1 MLKKGRILLPAAL
14 LLLVSCGEKPAEKP
28 RAQTV
33 KTPLIHP
40 LFFQEEIAAQL
51 NFPFWFSDSLVRE
64 YGIETLT
71 WTVYGSTELDEDE
84 TGRGTQQEGAQRTMT
99 VYTFDRSGMLIGL
112 ERKHFSEGLTIST
125 SRYAIIPTKAAGYCP
140 IKRVL
145 PIDLRSESMDPGTS
159 ATEPFSFLRQVTN
172 RTRILQYDDDFTDVR
187 YHFFPEKKYRGPLSI
202 DSIGHPGS
210 ADWIVW
216 GTPVRPEKRY
226 QVRNTVTER
235 NVTHYHYLQDN
246 YPSTITWSD
255 YPFTQK
261 RYFSYSKSGI
271 FTGFIDSTFI
281 DNAFVTRNVTWF
293 DLDKHN
299 SPMQI
304 THRKGHADAGTNYQT
319 VEKISYTYFSNG
331 K

>member
-1 MLKKGRILLPAAL
+1 MLKKARILLPAAL
-14 LLLVSCGEKPAEKP
+14 LLLFSCGEKPAKKP

-40 LFFQEEIAAQL
+40 LFFQEEIASQL

-71 WTVYGSTELDEDE
+71 WTVYGSTELDEENDP
-84 TGRGTQQEGAQRTMT
+84 QQEGAQRTTT
-99 VYTFDRSGMLIGL
+99 VYTFDRNGMLIGL

-125 SRYAIIPTKAAGYCP
+125 SRYAISPTGGKGYCP
-140 IKRVL
+140 IKRVMPL
-145 PIDLRSESMDPGTS
+145 GLSAEGIDPGGP

-172 RTRILQYDDDFTDVR
+172 RSRILQYDDDLTDVR

-210 ADWIVW
+210 ADWIIW

-226 QVRNTVTER
+226 QVRNTVTESH
-235 NVTHYHYLQDN
+235 VTHYRYVQGN
-246 YPSTITWSD
+246 YPSKITWSD

-281 DNAFVTRNVTWF
+281 DDSFITRNVTWF

-299 SPMQI
+299 SPVQI

-319 VEKISYTYFSNG
+319 VEKIRYTYFSNG